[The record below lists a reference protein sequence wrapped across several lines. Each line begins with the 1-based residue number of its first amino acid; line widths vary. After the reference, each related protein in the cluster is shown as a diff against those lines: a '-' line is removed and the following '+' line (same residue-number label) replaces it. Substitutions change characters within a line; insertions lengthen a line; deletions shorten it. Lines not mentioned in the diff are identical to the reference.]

1 MNIQWAGKC
10 TANGWKTIGQ
20 CSSSRDLCTVSHGLL
35 NLKSR
40 ASLTSTTDW
49 VWGWNCCLKI
59 ALIAAPDSWL
69 SISSLS
75 LQHSFHSFF
84 QKTCLL
90 WLMVARKTA
99 PSRSYLSGVCAL
111 LDDPDWNIKV
121 NIFWC
126 PPNKRVG
133 EWACQS
139 VVPQLESIKEAGFA
153 DTAMSLTQSQLDF
166 STTRKGSVDIMS
178 QTNWSGK
185 NQERNNLLT
194 LYFATSFP
202 IKWKEV
208 ALQIQEQPL
217 HCEDFNSKRRIA

>member
-1 MNIQWAGKC
+1 M
-10 TANGWKTIGQ
+10 IGQ

-49 VWGWNCCLKI
+49 VWGCNCCLKI

-111 LDDPDWNIKV
+111 LDDPGWNIKQ

-126 PPNKRVG
+126 PPNERTG

-166 STTRKGSVDIMS
+166 STTRKGFMHVMS
-178 QTNWSGK
+178 QMNWSGK
-185 NQERNNLLT
+185 NKERDNRLT
-194 LYFATSFP
+194 LSSATSFA
-202 IKWKEV
+202 IKWKELT
-208 ALQIQEQPL
+208 LQIQDLRLQ
-217 HCEDFNSKRRIA
+217 CNDFNSKRRIKRFTLHP